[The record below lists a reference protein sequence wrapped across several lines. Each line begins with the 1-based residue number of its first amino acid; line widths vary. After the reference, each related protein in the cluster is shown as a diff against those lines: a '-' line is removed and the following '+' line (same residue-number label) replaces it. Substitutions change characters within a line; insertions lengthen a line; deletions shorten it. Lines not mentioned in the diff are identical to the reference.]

1 MSENKEITKVKNE
14 ITARVTMEDKKKLF
28 NAITSAD
35 NKMSDFINK
44 TIDITGILFT
54 TGQVT
59 DDDGVTRDSER
70 AIVFDKDGVT
80 YHTMSTGILNS
91 LHSLVTVFGE
101 PDKWAEP
108 ITVTVV
114 RKEIKNGQTFLL
126 EIV

>member
-1 MSENKEITKVKNE
+1 MSGNKEIAKVKNG
-14 ITARVTMEDKKKLF
+14 IPATATMDDKKKLF

-54 TGQVT
+54 MGQVT
-59 DDDGVTRDSER
+59 DDDGVTRDIER

-80 YHTMSTGILNS
+80 YHTMSTGLLNS
-91 LHSLVTVFGE
+91 LHSLVAVFGE
-101 PDKWAEP
+101 PDKWTEP